1 MIIEQ
6 ESAQIGYGP
15 AKRDPQG
22 LLMTQLARDA
32 LAIVLA
38 GGRGSRLGPL
48 TDWRAK
54 PAVPFGG
61 KFRIIDFSLSNCV
74 NSAILKPPSDGSF
87 PVGFFPARSGGQT
100 RPVRPSTRLASRE

>member
-48 TDWRAK
+48 TDWLATH
-54 PAVPFGG
+54 VG
-61 KFRIIDFSLSNCV
+61 
-74 NSAILKPPSDGSF
+74 PSDEH
-87 PVGFFPARSGGQT
+87 RS
-100 RPVRPSTRLASRE
+100 R